1 MAKPKKKETTT
12 LIKKPNITD
21 IQRELYLLSLVK
33 HKKHKLLEKIPP
45 LFKKNKKKTKQLKPL
60 E

>member
-1 MAKPKKKETTT
+1 MTKKNKPM
-12 LIKKPNITD
+12 LIKKANITD
-21 IQRELYLLSLVK
+21 LQRQLYLLSLI
-33 HKKHKLLEKIPP
+33 KKNKPEILNKIPP